1 VKNRGIFDLILLLFG
16 SKEMK
21 FFEEVSTRQL
31 AIRMPGVIFSD
42 GN

>member
-1 VKNRGIFDLILLLFG
+1 VKNRGIFDLILPLFG

-31 AIRMPGVIFSD
+31 DISRPAVIFS
-42 GN
+42 